1 MSIVVT
7 GATGNLGG
15 LAVDALLRRGAEP
28 DSVIAVGRNTER
40 LELRAERGVRTVA
53 IDYQDRDSLQSA
65 FEGAEKLLLVSG
77 SDIGQRVEQ
86 HRNVVESAARAGV
99 ELLVYT
105 SILRADSATQLLAGE
120 HQATEEL
127 LSSSGIPHVLL
138 RNGWYFENYTSQIP
152 SYLENGAIVGAAGEG
167 RISGASRE
175 DYAEAAAAVLTNSD
189 QAGAVYELGGDR
201 AFTMSDLAEELSR
214 QTRRDIA
221 YRNLGVDDYAELLAS
236 FGLPEPAART
246 YADGDR
252 AVADGELYVETGDL
266 SRLIGRPT
274 TPLSEAISAALAPAE
289 VTR

>member
-201 AFTMSDLAEELSR
+201 AFTMAELAAELSR

-266 SRLIGRPT
+266 SRLIGRST

>member
-266 SRLIGRPT
+266 SRLIGRST
-274 TPLSEAISAALAPAE
+274 TPLSEAISAALDPAG

>member
-175 DYAEAAAAVLTNSD
+175 DYAEAAAAVLTSSD
-189 QAGAVYELGGDR
+189 QAGAVYELGGDQ
-201 AFTMSDLAEELSR
+201 AFTMAELAAELSR

-266 SRLIGRPT
+266 SRLIGRST